1 MVPFLEEITDEMMSN
16 LFDAISTDKDLMMIY
31 NSEINSHLHLPK
43 ITSEMSTLIDAISAD
58 EDAMMI

>member
-1 MVPFLEEITDEMMSN
+1 MST
-16 LFDAISTDKDLMMIY
+16 LIDALSADKDAMIY